1 MNFVRLFGLAGTYIA
16 DVEVVF
22 TGGTGRFVGE
32 RGEAALQAQAVS
44 SSLRYVGYPRG
55 DPDMGRRPKAPR

>member
-22 TGGTGRFVGE
+22 TGGTGRFVG
-32 RGEAALQAQAVS
+32 ALQAQAVS